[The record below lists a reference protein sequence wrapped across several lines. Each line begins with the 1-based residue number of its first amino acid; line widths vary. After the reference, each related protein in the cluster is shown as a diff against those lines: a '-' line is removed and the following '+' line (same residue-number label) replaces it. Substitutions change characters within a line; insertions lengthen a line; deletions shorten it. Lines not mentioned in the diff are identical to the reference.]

1 MTKSNRIEQFQ
12 VIKNGL
18 STEIYAL
25 DSNGLLWVTI
35 NSSYMP
41 ELSNWRLVKTPSLV
55 EQAGAADHE

>member
-25 DSNGLLWVTI
+25 DSNGLLWVM
-35 NSSYMP
+35 SKELGVP
-41 ELSNWRLVKTPSLV
+41 EFSNWCLVKTPSLV
-55 EQAGAADHE
+55 EQAGPADHE